1 MDKNMINAFHTRFTS
16 DAYEYFGSHYDSQTK
31 SVVFRVYAPHAEKVG
46 IVGDFN
52 GWNSNA
58 NQMKKITSAGVWE
71 LVIGGVGMYENYK
84 YSLTNKGRTFLKQD
98 PYAYHNQTN
107 GETSSKIYHLDDFIW
122 SDEEWLE
129 QRSQTATFNKPV
141 NIYEVNLGSWIR
153 YKDGNVYN
161 YRRLADKLI
170 PYVKKMGF
178 THIEIMP
185 LTEFPFDGSWGYQVT
200 GYFSVT
206 SRYGTPADFMYF
218 VNKAH
223 QNNIG
228 IILDWVPAHFPKDE
242 FGLYEFDGEVLYEDP
257 EPTRQEHRSWGT
269 RIFNFQKPEVKSFLI
284 SSAKF
289 FFDKYHIDGLR
300 VDAVAAMIYLN
311 YDREQ
316 WKPNIY
322 GGDHNLEAICFL
334 QDLNTSIFHHFPNV
348 MMIAEESTDFAN
360 VSKPVYMGGLGFNY
374 KWNMGWM
381 NDTLKYMETDPLFR
395 GYNHNRMTFSMFYA
409 FSENFILPISHDE
422 VVHGKKS
429 LLNKM
434 PGNYEEKFANARAYL
449 GYMMTHPGKKLLFM
463 GCEFGQFIE
472 WDYKKELDWLLLAY
486 PMHQKMQDYV
496 AKLNK
501 IYLKKSCLWEIE
513 DSWDGFQW
521 INADDKDNNCYIY
534 QRMNHKGN
542 ELIVAINFSGRTL
555 DYYRVGVRKGRY
567 KEIINS
573 DWQEFGGYDVKN
585 DIVTSENIDANNKK
599 HSIVIKIPKLSIV
612 ILERI

>member
-1 MDKNMINAFHTRFTS
+1 MNKNIINDFHTSFTC
-16 DAYEYFGSHYDSQTK
+16 DAYEYFGSHYDSQTR
-31 SVVFRVYAPHAEKVG
+31 SVVFRVYAPHAEKVAV
-46 IVGDFN
+46 VGDFN
-52 GWNSNA
+52 GWNLSA
-58 NQMKKITSAGVWE
+58 HPMRKITKEGIWE
-71 LVIGGVGMYENYK
+71 LVVNNVAMYQNYK
-84 YSLTNKGRTFLKQD
+84 YAITHRRKTFLKQD

-107 GETSSKIYHLDDFIW
+107 GETSSKIYQLDGFNWTDQA
-122 SDEEWLE
+122 WLE
-129 QRSQTATFNKPV
+129 QRNNTGTYDKPV
-141 NIYEVNLGSWIR
+141 NIYEVNLGSWKR

-161 YRRLADKLI
+161 YRHLADKLI

-206 SRYGTPADFMYF
+206 SRYGVPQDFMYL

-228 IILDWVPAHFPKDE
+228 IILDWVPAHFPKDD
-242 FGLYEFDGEVLYEDP
+242 FGLYEFDGEILYEDP

-289 FFDKYHIDGLR
+289 FFDKYHVDGLR
-300 VDAVAAMIYLN
+300 VDAVAAMLYLN

-316 WKPNIY
+316 WKPNIH
-322 GGDHNLEAICFL
+322 GGVYNLEAINFL
-334 QDLNTSIFHHFPNV
+334 QDLNTIIFRYYPNV
-348 MMIAEESTDFAN
+348 MMIAEESTDYAN

-381 NDTLKYMETDPLFR
+381 NDTLKYMETDPFFR
-395 GYNHNRMTFSMFYA
+395 VDHHNRMTFSMYYA

-429 LLNKM
+429 LLDKM
-434 PGNYEEKFANARAYL
+434 PGNYEEKFANVRAYL

-472 WDYKKELDWLLLAY
+472 WDYKKELD
-486 PMHQKMQDYV
+486 
-496 AKLNK
+496 
-501 IYLKKSCLWEIE
+501 
-513 DSWDGFQW
+513 
-521 INADDKDNNCYIY
+521 
-534 QRMNHKGN
+534 
-542 ELIVAINFSGRTL
+542 
-555 DYYRVGVRKGRY
+555 
-567 KEIINS
+567 
-573 DWQEFGGYDVKN
+573 
-585 DIVTSENIDANNKK
+585 
-599 HSIVIKIPKLSIV
+599 
-612 ILERI
+612 

>member
-1 MDKNMINAFHTRFTS
+1 MNKNIINDFHTSFTC
-16 DAYEYFGSHYDSQTK
+16 DAYEYFGSHYDNQTQ
-31 SVVFRVYAPHAEKVG
+31 SVVFRVYAPHAEKVAV
-46 IVGDFN
+46 VGDFN
-52 GWNSNA
+52 DWKSNA
-58 NQMKKITSAGVWE
+58 HPMKKITKEGVWE
-71 LVIGGVGMYENYK
+71 AVVNPIAIYENYK
-84 YSLTNKGRTFLKQD
+84 YALTHRGKTFLKQD

-107 GETSSKIYHLDDFIW
+107 GETSSKVYQLDGFDW
-122 SDEEWLE
+122 TDQAWLE
-129 QRSQTATFNKPV
+129 QRNNTGTYSKPV
-141 NIYEVNLGSWIR
+141 NIYEVNLGSWQR
-153 YKDGNVYN
+153 YKDGNFYN

-200 GYFSVT
+200 GYFSIT
-206 SRYGTPADFMYF
+206 SRYGIPKDFMYF
-218 VNKAH
+218 INKAH

-228 IILDWVPAHFPKDE
+228 IILDWVPAHFPKDD

-289 FFDKYHIDGLR
+289 FFDKYHVDGLR
-300 VDAVAAMIYLN
+300 VDAVAAMLYLN
-311 YDREQ
+311 YDRDQ
-316 WKPNIY
+316 WKPNIH
-322 GGDHNLEAICFL
+322 GGVYNLEAINFL
-334 QDLNTSIFHHFPNV
+334 QDLNTIIFRYYPNV

-395 GYNHNRMTFSMFYA
+395 VDHHNRMTFSMYYA

-429 LLNKM
+429 LLDKM
-434 PGNYEEKFANARAYL
+434 PGNYEDKFANVRAYL

-486 PMHQKMQDYV
+486 PMHQKMQEYV

-521 INADDKDNNCYIY
+521 INADDKDNNCYTYRRINR
-534 QRMNHKGN
+534 QKK
-542 ELIVAINFSGRTL
+542 ELIIAINFSGRTL
-555 DYYRVGVRKGRY
+555 DYYRMGVRKGHY
-567 KEIINS
+567 KEILNS
-573 DWQEFGGYDVKN
+573 DWQEFGGYDVRN
-585 DIVTSENIDANNKK
+585 DVVTSENIHTNNMK

>member
-1 MDKNMINAFHTRFTS
+1 MNKNIINDFHTSFTC
-16 DAYEYFGSHYDSQTK
+16 DAYEYFGSHYDSQTR
-31 SVVFRVYAPHAEKVG
+31 SVVFRVYAPHAEKVAV
-46 IVGDFN
+46 VGDFN
-52 GWNSNA
+52 GWNLSA
-58 NQMKKITSAGVWE
+58 HPMRKITKEGIWE
-71 LVIGGVGMYENYK
+71 LVVNNVAMYQNYK
-84 YSLTNKGRTFLKQD
+84 YAITHRRKTFLKQD

-107 GETSSKIYHLDDFIW
+107 GETSSKIYQLDGFNWTDQA
-122 SDEEWLE
+122 WLE
-129 QRSQTATFNKPV
+129 QRNNTGTYDKPV
-141 NIYEVNLGSWIR
+141 NIYEVNLGSWKR

-161 YRRLADKLI
+161 YSHLADKLI

-206 SRYGTPADFMYF
+206 SRYGVPQDFMYL
-218 VNKAH
+218 VNKAR
-223 QNNIG
+223 QNNVG
-228 IILDWVPAHFPKDE
+228 IILDWVPAHFPKDD
-242 FGLYEFDGEVLYEDP
+242 FGLYEFDGEILYEDP

-289 FFDKYHIDGLR
+289 FFDKYHVDGLR
-300 VDAVAAMIYLN
+300 VDAVAAMLYLN
-311 YDREQ
+311 YYREQ
-316 WKPNIY
+316 WKPNIH
-322 GGDHNLEAICFL
+322 GGVYNLEAINFL
-334 QDLNTSIFHHFPNV
+334 QDLNTIIFRYYPNV
-348 MMIAEESTDFAN
+348 MMIAEESTDYAN

-381 NDTLKYMETDPLFR
+381 NDTLKYMETDPFFR
-395 GYNHNRMTFSMFYA
+395 VDHHNRMTFSMYYA

-429 LLNKM
+429 LLDKM
-434 PGNYEEKFANARAYL
+434 PGNYEEKFANVRAYL

-521 INADDKDNNCYIY
+521 INADDKNNNCFTYRRINR
-534 QRMNHKGN
+534 QKK
-542 ELIVAINFSGRTL
+542 ELIIAINFSGRTL
-555 DYYRVGVRKGRY
+555 DYYRIGVRKGRY
-567 KEIINS
+567 KEILNS
-573 DWQEFGGYDVKN
+573 DWQEFGGYDVRN
-585 DIVTSENIDANNKK
+585 DVVASEKINANNMKN
-599 HSIVIKIPKLSIV
+599 SIVIKIPKLSII